1 MLGLPRLSATAATFS
16 KKYLENLMETKL
28 CAYSGIDPLGLL
40 LGLGAAI
47 KGFAHIKVRAA
58 LIHPGKAKSTLI
70 NWQSATDFGK
80 DHKVKELCGR
90 VVALRHTWGNE
101 KEQFL
106 LRPGVAKLRL
116 LADGTWTR
124 EELDT
129 FFVGGWDE
137 IFYPDEFDQL
147 AMAII

>member
-1 MLGLPRLSATAATFS
+1 
-16 KKYLENLMETKL
+16 
-28 CAYSGIDPLGLL
+28 
-40 LGLGAAI
+40 
-47 KGFAHIKVRAA
+47 
-58 LIHPGKAKSTLI
+58 
-70 NWQSATDFGK
+70 
-80 DHKVKELCGR
+80 VKELCGR